1 MADSK
6 RVTVAAAAVSVV
18 SGALI
23 SLLVAVPA
31 EATPQMLSQ
40 AKAAGLPAQN
50 CQYCHTVAMPKKEG
64 FKPDELNERGKWLLS
79 EKDKQNAKEI
89 KGDWL
94 KNYPGGK

>member
-6 RVTVAAAAVSVV
+6 RVTVAAVSVV
-18 SGALI
+18 SGAVL
-23 SLLVAVPA
+23 SLFAAAPVW
-31 EATPQMLSQ
+31 ATPQMLSQ
-40 AKAAGLPAQN
+40 AKAAGMPAKN

-79 EKDKQNAKEI
+79 EKDKQNAKDI